1 MESIVNNLISAMNP
15 ESFDA
20 NLISDGYH
28 TFGELYDFRKLYNA
42 VLFNEWAAQGKY
54 KVHKS
59 LRHSDG
65 KRLAD
70 DFGGEWFIVVAEL
83 PAGQISNHYKIEDW
97 DLFQCE
103 VEYKALLPYDGHTAQ
118 DVLQRLEA
126 LTLDQKRGWEAREY
140 Y

>member
-1 MESIVNNLISAMNP
+1 MESIVNNLISAMDP

-65 KRLAD
+65 KYCFD
-70 DFGGEWFIVVAEL
+70 CGGEWFIVVAEL

-103 VEYKALLPYDGHTAQ
+103 AKDKALLPYDGHTAQ

>member
-1 MESIVNNLISAMNP
+1 MNP

-70 DFGGEWFIVVAEL
+70 DFGA
-83 PAGQISNHYKIEDW
+83 SD
-97 DLFQCE
+97 
-103 VEYKALLPYDGHTAQ
+103 DGHEVFFNEGIDDFTGINAA
-118 DVLQRLEA
+118 DGFDFGLRYRLKIADNRERLECSLGKSSA
-126 LTLDQKRGWEAREY
+126 GLGLE
-140 Y
+140 